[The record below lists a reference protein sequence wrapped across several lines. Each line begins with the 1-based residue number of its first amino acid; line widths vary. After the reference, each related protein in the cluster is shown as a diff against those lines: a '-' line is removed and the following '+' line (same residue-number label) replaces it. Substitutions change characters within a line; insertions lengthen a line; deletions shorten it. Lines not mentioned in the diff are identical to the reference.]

1 MYRYI
6 KSATNKS
13 YICPKCGNNTMYD
26 IDNGDDMYSLVGYH
40 DRFICEECGAE
51 LYGSPRYDGT
61 ISYSEISD
69 EEDW

>member
-1 MYRYI
+1 M
-6 KSATNKS
+6 
-13 YICPKCGNNTMYD
+13 
-26 IDNGDDMYSLVGYH
+26 GDDMYSLVGYH
-40 DRFICEECGAE
+40 DRFICDECGAE